1 MRLQET
7 SDGVVLKDKN
17 SGQRTLNLQLTD
29 KIAVND
35 IKTKITKNVQ
45 LARKRN
51 FPSILV
57 SMMSTLK
64 NRE

>member
-45 LARKRN
+45 LAEREI
-51 FPSILV
+51 FPV
-57 SMMSTLK
+57 Y
-64 NRE
+64 